1 MAKSEIPEHVAV
13 IMDGNGRWA
22 SNNGLPR
29 IQGHRA
35 GLENIDRVIIA
46 FRDAG
51 VKYAT
56 FYTFSTENW
65 SRPEQEVEGL
75 IELLYDS
82 LTRNIDFL
90 IKEGIR
96 LTHLGR
102 TENLP
107 QHVVNLISKT
117 IESTKNNSRITVS
130 IAFDYGGRHEI
141 LRAVKLLIQQ
151 GLHAKDITEKVF
163 GSNLYTKE
171 LPDPD
176 LIIRTGGEM
185 RLSNFLI
192 WQSAYSEFY
201 TSPVLWPDFGP
212 PEVESAISE
221 YKSRDRRFGGI

>member
-1 MAKSEIPEHVAV
+1 M
-13 IMDGNGRWA
+13 
-22 SNNGLPR
+22 
-29 IQGHRA
+29 Q
-35 GLENIDRVIIA
+35 
-46 FRDAG
+46 
-51 VKYAT
+51 
-56 FYTFSTENW
+56 
-65 SRPEQEVEGL
+65 
-75 IELLYDS
+75 
-82 LTRNIDFL
+82 NIDFL

-151 GLHAKDITEKVF
+151 GLPAKDNTEKVF

-212 PEVESAISE
+212 PEVKLAISE
-221 YKSRDRRFGGI
+221 YKARDRRFGGI

>member
-1 MAKSEIPEHVAV
+1 MANSEIPEHVAV

-29 IQGHRA
+29 IQGHKA

-65 SRPEQEVEGL
+65 SRPEKEVEGL

-151 GLHAKDITEKVF
+151 GLPAKDITEKVF